1 VDKIIARK
9 RWFFLFSLLL
19 TIPGLAF
26 IAATP
31 LTGGDV
37 GLKFSVEFTGGTVW
51 EFKLE
56 ESSEPAIIRDAV
68 VAVGHPEAQVTEGEG
83 GFLLLR
89 TKSLDLQ
96 SGSAPDPSQPA
107 GAELAKIRGA
117 IVAAA
122 GPIAEEGSLSTV
134 GPVISQD
141 LTQQALLLVF
151 LGSLGI
157 VLWMTYRFRNVR
169 FGAAALVA
177 LLHDV
182 IVTVGFF
189 AVAGT
194 FFNIEIDALFITAML
209 TIIGFSV
216 HDTIVVFDRVRENVA
231 RYAGAPFAEIVNHS
245 IVQTMGRSLNTT
257 VTVLIPLLALLVFA
271 GGSIRTFVLALFV
284 GILSGTYS
292 SIFNASPLLVWW
304 EERVT
309 ARKSS
314 PSGRST
320 VQASTSIALTRSNS
334 RARTSTV
341 D

>member
-1 VDKIIARK
+1 MDKIIARK

-19 TIPGLAF
+19 TVPGLAF

-31 LTGGDV
+31 LTGGEI

-56 ESSEPAIIRDAV
+56 EPREPAVIRDAV
-68 VAVGHPEAQVTEGEG
+68 VALGHPEAQVTEGEG

-89 TKSLDLQ
+89 TKPLDLQ
-96 SGSAPDPSQPA
+96 SGVDTDSSQPA
-107 GAELAKIRGA
+107 GAELAEIRNA
-117 IVAAA
+117 VVAAA

-141 LTQQALLLVF
+141 LTQQALLLVV

-194 FFNIEIDALFITAML
+194 FFNVEVDALFITAML

-216 HDTIVVFDRVRENVA
+216 HDTIVVFDRVRENIA
-231 RYAGAPFAEIVNHS
+231 RYAGAPFGQIVNHS

-257 VTVLIPLLALLVFA
+257 ATVLITLLALLVFA

-304 EERVT
+304 EERVA

-314 PSGRST
+314 PS
-320 VQASTSIALTRSNS
+320 
-334 RARTSTV
+334 ARRTA
-341 D
+341 

>member
-1 VDKIIARK
+1 MDKIIARK
-9 RWFFLFSLLL
+9 RWFFLFSLLI

-31 LTGGDV
+31 LTGGEI

-56 ESSEPAIIRDAV
+56 EPTEPAIIRDAV

-89 TKSLDLQ
+89 TKPLDLQ
-96 SGSAPDPSQPA
+96 SGVDTDSSQPA
-107 GAELAKIRGA
+107 GAELAEIRNA
-117 IVAAA
+117 VVAAA

-141 LTQQALLLVF
+141 LTQQALLLVV

-194 FFNIEIDALFITAML
+194 FFNVEVDALFITAML

-216 HDTIVVFDRVRENVA
+216 HDTIVVFDRVRENIA
-231 RYAGAPFAEIVNHS
+231 RYAGAPFGQIVNHS

-257 VTVLIPLLALLVFA
+257 ATVLITLLALLVFA

-304 EERVT
+304 EERVA

-314 PSGRST
+314 PS
-320 VQASTSIALTRSNS
+320 
-334 RARTSTV
+334 ARRTA
-341 D
+341 

>member
-1 VDKIIARK
+1 VTSTERRRLVDKIIARK
-9 RWFFLFSLLL
+9 RWFFLFSLLI

-31 LTGGDV
+31 LTGGEI

-56 ESSEPAIIRDAV
+56 EPTEPAVIRDAV
-68 VAVGHPEAQVTEGEG
+68 VALGHPEAQVTEGEG

-89 TKSLDLQ
+89 TKPLDLQ
-96 SGSAPDPSQPA
+96 SGVDTDSSQPA
-107 GAELAKIRGA
+107 GAELAEIRSA
-117 IVAAA
+117 VVAAA

-141 LTQQALLLVF
+141 LTQQALLLVV

-194 FFNIEIDALFITAML
+194 FFNVEVDALFITAML

-216 HDTIVVFDRVRENVA
+216 HDTIVVFDRVRENIA
-231 RYAGAPFAEIVNHS
+231 RYAGAPFGQIVNHS

-257 VTVLIPLLALLVFA
+257 ATVLITLLALLVFA

-304 EERVT
+304 EERVA

-314 PSGRST
+314 PS
-320 VQASTSIALTRSNS
+320 
-334 RARTSTV
+334 ARRTA
-341 D
+341 

>member
-1 VDKIIARK
+1 MELRRFTTRGQRLLVDKIIARK

-141 LTQQALLLVF
+141 LTQQALLLVV

-257 VTVLIPLLALLVFA
+257 ATVLIPLLALLVFA

-314 PSGRST
+314 PS
-320 VQASTSIALTRSNS
+320 
-334 RARTSTV
+334 ARRTA
-341 D
+341 

>member
-1 VDKIIARK
+1 MDKIIARK
-9 RWFFLFSLLL
+9 RWFFAFSLLL
-19 TIPGLAF
+19 TIPGLVF

-56 ESSEPAIIRDAV
+56 EAAEPAIVRDAV
-68 VAVGHPEAQVTEGEG
+68 VAAGHPEAQVTEGEG
-83 GFLLLR
+83 GYLLLR
-89 TKSLDLQ
+89 TKPLDLQ
-96 SGSAPDPSQPA
+96 SGSDLDPSQPA
-107 GAELAKIRGA
+107 GAELAEIRDA
-117 IVAAA
+117 VEAAA

-141 LTQQALLLVF
+141 LTQQALLLVV

-157 VLWMTYRFRNVR
+157 VMWMTYRFRNVR

-182 IVTVGFF
+182 VVTVGFF

-194 FFNIEIDALFITAML
+194 FFNVEVDALFITAML

-216 HDTIVVFDRVRENVA
+216 HDTIVVFDRVRENIA

-257 VTVLIPLLALLVFA
+257 ATVLITLLALLVFA

-304 EERVT
+304 DERVA
-309 ARKSS
+309 ARKLS
-314 PSGRST
+314 PSARRS
-320 VQASTSIALTRSNS
+320 A
-334 RARTSTV
+334 
-341 D
+341 

>member
-9 RWFFLFSLLL
+9 RWFFLFSLLI

-31 LTGGDV
+31 LTGGEI

-56 ESSEPAIIRDAV
+56 EPTEPAVIRDAV
-68 VAVGHPEAQVTEGEG
+68 VALGHPEAQVTEGEG

-89 TKSLDLQ
+89 TKPLDLQ
-96 SGSAPDPSQPA
+96 SGVDTDSSQPA
-107 GAELAKIRGA
+107 GAELAEIRSA
-117 IVAAA
+117 VVAAA

-141 LTQQALLLVF
+141 LTQQALLLVV

-194 FFNIEIDALFITAML
+194 FFNVEVDALFITAML

-216 HDTIVVFDRVRENVA
+216 HDTIVVFDRVRENIA
-231 RYAGAPFAEIVNHS
+231 RYAGAPFGQIVNHS

-257 VTVLIPLLALLVFA
+257 ATVLITLLALLVFA

-304 EERVT
+304 EERVA

-314 PSGRST
+314 PS
-320 VQASTSIALTRSNS
+320 
-334 RARTSTV
+334 ARRTA
-341 D
+341 

>member
-1 VDKIIARK
+1 MDKIIARK
-9 RWFFLFSLLL
+9 RWYFLFSLLL

-141 LTQQALLLVF
+141 LTQQALLLVV

-216 HDTIVVFDRVRENVA
+216 HDTIVVFDRVRENTA

-314 PSGRST
+314 PS
-320 VQASTSIALTRSNS
+320 
-334 RARTSTV
+334 ARRTA
-341 D
+341 

>member
-19 TIPGLAF
+19 TVPGIAF

-37 GLKFSVEFTGGTVW
+37 GLRFSVEFTGGTVW
-51 EFKLE
+51 EFRLE
-56 ESSEPAIIRDAV
+56 EAAEPATIRDAV

-89 TKSLDLQ
+89 TKPLDLQ
-96 SGSAPDPSQPA
+96 SGSTLDPSQPA
-107 GAELAKIRGA
+107 GAELAEIREAVVG
-117 IVAAA
+117 AA

-157 VLWMTYRFRNVR
+157 VLWMTYRFQNVR

-189 AVAGT
+189 AIAGT
-194 FFNIEIDALFITAML
+194 FFNVEVDALFITAML

-257 VTVLIPLLALLVFA
+257 ATVLITLLALLVFA

-304 EERVT
+304 EERVA

-314 PSGRST
+314 PS
-320 VQASTSIALTRSNS
+320 
-334 RARTSTV
+334 ARRPA
-341 D
+341 

>member
-19 TIPGLAF
+19 TVPGIAF

-37 GLKFSVEFTGGTVW
+37 GLRFSVEFTGGTVW

-56 ESSEPAIIRDAV
+56 EAAEPATVRDAV

-83 GFLLLR
+83 GFLVLR
-89 TKSLDLQ
+89 TKPLDLQ
-96 SGSAPDPSQPA
+96 SGSTLDPSQPA
-107 GAELAKIRGA
+107 GAELAAIRAA
-117 IVAAA
+117 IVDAA

-157 VLWMTYRFRNVR
+157 VLWMTYRFPNVR

-194 FFNIEIDALFITAML
+194 FFNVEVDALFITAML

-231 RYAGAPFAEIVNHS
+231 RHAGAPFAEIVNHS

-257 VTVLIPLLALLVFA
+257 ATVLITLLALLVFA

-304 EERVT
+304 EERVA

-314 PSGRST
+314 PS
-320 VQASTSIALTRSNS
+320 
-334 RARTSTV
+334 ARRPA
-341 D
+341 

>member
-9 RWFFLFSLLL
+9 RWFFLFSLLI

-31 LTGGDV
+31 LTGGEI

-56 ESSEPAIIRDAV
+56 EPTEPAVIRDAV
-68 VAVGHPEAQVTEGEG
+68 VALGHPEAQVTEGEG

-89 TKSLDLQ
+89 TKPLDLQ
-96 SGSAPDPSQPA
+96 SGVDTDPSQPA
-107 GAELAKIRGA
+107 GAELAEIRSA
-117 IVAAA
+117 VVAAA

-141 LTQQALLLVF
+141 LTQQALLLVV

-194 FFNIEIDALFITAML
+194 FFNVEVDALFITAML

-216 HDTIVVFDRVRENVA
+216 HDTIVVFDRVRENIA
-231 RYAGAPFAEIVNHS
+231 RYAGAPFGQIVNHS

-257 VTVLIPLLALLVFA
+257 ATVLITLLALLVFA

-304 EERVT
+304 EERVA

-314 PSGRST
+314 PS
-320 VQASTSIALTRSNS
+320 
-334 RARTSTV
+334 ARRTA
-341 D
+341 

>member
-1 VDKIIARK
+1 MELRRFTTRGQRLLVDKIIARK

-141 LTQQALLLVF
+141 LTQQALLLVV

-314 PSGRST
+314 PS
-320 VQASTSIALTRSNS
+320 
-334 RARTSTV
+334 ARRTA
-341 D
+341 

>member
-1 VDKIIARK
+1 MELRRFTTREQRLLVDKIIARK

-141 LTQQALLLVF
+141 LTQQALLLVV

-314 PSGRST
+314 PS
-320 VQASTSIALTRSNS
+320 
-334 RARTSTV
+334 ARRTA
-341 D
+341 

>member
-1 VDKIIARK
+1 MDKIIARK
-9 RWFFLFSLLL
+9 RWFFFFSLLL

-56 ESSEPAIIRDAV
+56 KPSEPAIIQEAV
-68 VAVGHPEAQVTEGEG
+68 AGVGHPEAQVTEGEG

-89 TKSLDLQ
+89 TKPLDLQ
-96 SGSAPDPSQPA
+96 SGSDLDPSQPA
-107 GAELAKIRGA
+107 GAELAEIRDA

-194 FFNIEIDALFITAML
+194 FFNVEVDALFITAML

-216 HDTIVVFDRVRENVA
+216 HDTIVVFDRIREVKGKSPNLTEKMINASVTQTLSRTLLTSSTTIIA
-231 RYAGAPFAEIVNHS
+231 ILLMYIWGGEGIHGFAFC
-245 IVQTMGRSLNTT
+245 L
-257 VTVLIPLLALLVFA
+257 LI
-271 GGSIRTFVLALFV
+271 
-284 GILSGTYS
+284 GILVGTYS
-292 SIFNASPLLVWW
+292 SIFVAAPILLWLSKREQAARAASKV
-304 EERVT
+304 
-309 ARKSS
+309 S
-314 PSGRST
+314 
-320 VQASTSIALTRSNS
+320 
-334 RARTSTV
+334 
-341 D
+341 

>member
-1 VDKIIARK
+1 MDKIIKRK
-9 RWFFLFSLLL
+9 RWFFIFSLLI
-19 TIPGLAF
+19 TIPGLGF
-26 IAATP
+26 ILATP

-51 EFKLE
+51 EFKTE
-56 ESSEPAIIRDAV
+56 VPSEPSLIRDAV
-68 VAVGHPEAQVTEGEG
+68 VAAGHPEAQVTQGES
-83 GFLLLR
+83 GFLVLR
-89 TKSLDLQ
+89 TKPLDLQ
-96 SGSAPDPSQPA
+96 SGSSLDPSKPA
-107 GAELAKIRGA
+107 GAELAKIREA
-117 IVAAA
+117 VVAAA
-122 GPIAEEGSLSTV
+122 GPISEEGSLSTV

-141 LTQQALLLVF
+141 LTQQALLLVV

-169 FGAAALVA
+169 FGAAALIA

-194 FFNIEIDALFITAML
+194 FFNVEVDALFITAML

-216 HDTIVVFDRVRENVA
+216 HDTIVVFDRVRENLA
-231 RYAGAPFAEIVNHS
+231 RYAGAPFGEIVNHS

-257 VTVLIPLLALLVFA
+257 ATVLITLLALLVFA

-304 EERVT
+304 DEREA

-314 PSGRST
+314 PSIRRT
-320 VQASTSIALTRSNS
+320 V
-334 RARTSTV
+334 
-341 D
+341 